1 MWPSEPNC
9 QLGRQFA
16 NIFGVTNDISSSRA
30 GAADDAGSRRERA
43 VGLGP
48 ALRRAWIG
56 YQQRLDRAMADA
68 GFDERRFPDGRV
80 LRLCSAP
87 AGSTISNI
95 GRELGMTRQGASK
108 LVSHL
113 QERGYVSVADSA
125 TSRREK
131 TVTLTD
137 LGTQYLG
144 AQRSAVRTIEHE
156 VRVELGGTGIGEEAL
171 DVLYRLLDVLDGGDD
186 KVRMRAYLSNAVV
199 GASNPYGDPKQ

>member
-1 MWPSEPNC
+1 M
-9 QLGRQFA
+9 
-16 NIFGVTNDISSSRA
+16 SSPRA
-30 GAADDAGSRRERA
+30 RVADGAGTRREGA

-48 ALRRAWIG
+48 ALRRAWVG
-56 YQQRLDRAMADA
+56 YQRRLDRAMADA

-80 LRLCSAP
+80 LRLCSEP

-113 QERGYVSVADSA
+113 QDRGYVSVTDSA

-131 TVTLTD
+131 AVTLTE
-137 LGTQYLG
+137 LGSQYLG

-156 VRVELGGTGIGEEAL
+156 VRAQLGGTELGEEAL
-171 DVLYRLLDVLDGGDD
+171 DVLYRLLDVLDDGDD
-186 KVRMRAYLSNAVV
+186 VRMRTYLTNAFV
-199 GASNPYGDPKQ
+199 GAGNPYGDPKRRDKGR

>member
-1 MWPSEPNC
+1 MASDFPSP
-9 QLGRQFA
+9 
-16 NIFGVTNDISSSRA
+16 RA
-30 GAADDAGSRRERA
+30 GVADDTGLRRERA
-43 VGLGP
+43 MGLGP

-113 QERGYVSVADSA
+113 QGRGYVIVADSA

-131 TVTLTD
+131 AVTLTD
-137 LGTQYLG
+137 LGTQYLS
-144 AQRSAVRTIEHE
+144 AQRSAVRTIEDE
-156 VRVELGGTGIGEEAL
+156 VRAELATTGFGEEGL
-171 DVLYRLLDVLDGGDD
+171 GVLYQLLDVLDGGDEQ
-186 KVRMRAYLSNAVV
+186 VRMRTYLSNAIV
-199 GASNPYGDPKQ
+199 GAGHLFGGSKQ

>member
-1 MWPSEPNC
+1 M
-9 QLGRQFA
+9 
-16 NIFGVTNDISSSRA
+16 SSRRA
-30 GAADDAGSRRERA
+30 GAGEGAGSRREHP

-56 YQQRLDRAMADA
+56 YQQRLDMAMADA

-131 TVTLTD
+131 AVNITD
-137 LGTQYLG
+137 LGTQYLR
-144 AQRSAVRTIEHE
+144 AQRSAVRTIEDA
-156 VRVELGGTGIGEEAL
+156 VRAELKGAGLGEETL
-171 DVLYRLLDVLDGGDD
+171 DALYRLLDVLDGGND
-186 KVRMRAYLSNAVV
+186 KVRMRTYLSNAIV
-199 GASNPYGDPKQ
+199 GASNPYGDPER

>member
-1 MWPSEPNC
+1 
-9 QLGRQFA
+9 
-16 NIFGVTNDISSSRA
+16 
-30 GAADDAGSRRERA
+30 

-56 YQQRLDRAMADA
+56 YQRRLDRAMAEA

-80 LRLCSAP
+80 LRLCSEP

-113 QERGYVSVADSA
+113 QERRYVSVADSA

-131 TVTLTD
+131 AVTLTE
-137 LGTQYLG
+137 LGSQYLG
-144 AQRSAVRTIEHE
+144 AQRNAVRTIEQE
-156 VRVELGGTGIGEEAL
+156 VRAELGGRELEREAL
-171 DVLYRLLDVLDGGDD
+171 DVLYRLLDVLDDGDD
-186 KVRMRAYLSNAVV
+186 VRMRSYLTHACV
-199 GASNPYGDPKQ
+199 GVGNPYGDPERPDRERQQRKP

>member
-1 MWPSEPNC
+1 M
-9 QLGRQFA
+9 
-16 NIFGVTNDISSSRA
+16 SSRRA
-30 GAADDAGSRRERA
+30 GAADDAGSRRERP
-43 VGLGP
+43 VGLGT

-80 LRLCSAP
+80 LRLCSEP

-113 QERGYVSVADSA
+113 QDRGYVSVADSA

-131 TVTLTD
+131 AVTLSE
-137 LGTQYLG
+137 LGSQYLG
-144 AQRSAVRTIEHE
+144 AQRSAVRSIE
-156 VRVELGGTGIGEEAL
+156 RDLRAELGETGLGEEGL
-171 DVLYRLLDVLDGGDD
+171 DVLYQLLDVLDGGDD
-186 KVRMRAYLSNAVV
+186 QVRMRTYLSNAIV
-199 GASNPYGDPKQ
+199 GAGNPYGGPERRDRNR